1 MMTRCGNIIHFI
13 TPLKTKNERN
23 FSLAGIYTAWR
34 RSNISIEIL
43 SGFIFINRKITGLG
57 LNTPIDFF
65 GGSLDA
71 LADIF
76 DQM

>member
-1 MMTRCGNIIHFI
+1 MLTRFTYIIHSV
-13 TPLKTKNERN
+13 TPLKTKNEKN
-23 FSLAGIYTAWR
+23 FSLAGIYTA
-34 RSNISIEIL
+34 SLCDNISVEML
-43 SGFIFINRKITGLG
+43 SGLIFINRKSTGLG